1 MTDDIQSAKE
11 TFLIKENEIYDIV
24 FPGDGGL
31 SSPGKE
37 IPFFIIEKIDY
48 FNLISLSKLF
58 RFYI

>member
-11 TFLIKENEIYDIV
+11 TFLINKNELYDIV

-48 FNLISLSKLF
+48 FN
-58 RFYI
+58 R